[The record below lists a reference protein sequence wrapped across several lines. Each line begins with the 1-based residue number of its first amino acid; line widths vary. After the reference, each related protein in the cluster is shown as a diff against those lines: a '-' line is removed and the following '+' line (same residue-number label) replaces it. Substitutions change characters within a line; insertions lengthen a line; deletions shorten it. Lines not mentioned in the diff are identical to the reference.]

1 MKSSIFMSTTFR
13 HRTINQPRDQC
24 KFVVPLA
31 SIAPPASRASDKT
44 SSQECHQKQFIT
56 AIAMPSK
63 IIALPNLLCAQR
75 PLNPPKIESGP
86 MRLTVSLPLCFPPW
100 LVQVGANFE
109 IRESP
114 VNSSYDY
121 IEKSPVSKFASTWAS
136 HSGKQDGT
144 IGKGIRC
151 LVTKFAPAWTSQGG
165 KQCNLF
171 LHHNNDGV
179 RYRTFLPTRISASTT
194 YG

>member
-1 MKSSIFMSTTFR
+1 MSNRSKPEIQFPPSLYGTRRNSYKPFSKRHSPLYLLSMKSSIFMSTTFR

-136 HSGKQDGT
+136 HSGKQE
-144 IGKGIRC
+144 
-151 LVTKFAPAWTSQGG
+151 
-165 KQCNLF
+165 
-171 LHHNNDGV
+171 
-179 RYRTFLPTRISASTT
+179 
-194 YG
+194 